1 MDATNRPAD
10 IPAGHLHRSEVL
22 ARGWTRELLQS
33 ELSDCRVRTEAQID
47 ACTSPVWYPAA
58 AVEAAEAGDAFRA
71 HRAVIEAAEQKR
83 RESAGAKRAAAA
95 PAVAERN
102 AQIAAL
108 DPELVERRGRR
119 LYIRC
124 GYESQLGVALRN
136 IGAKWDR
143 DERCLWIGTGK
154 AAALPP
160 LLAAEKLEKAQ
171 RAAGE
176 AEKRTQHR
184 ERMEKVAEVQDLGLW
199 ITIPYRHECGI
210 RARAKALGA
219 VWNPGRSEFDPQRKR
234 WAMPDRDS
242 YEEVAA
248 LLRAQA
254 EREEAKKAERK
265 ADDQLA
271 EKDRRARVVEASG
284 RTPTGETA
292 NHRIV
297 STRRMSRA
305 EAEDMTHP
313 LGTVI
318 QLDDGRS
325 GVVVETAVWFTNGDD
340 ASSTCWHP
348 ETHDEAHWDLLHVV
362 AIVEPTTVELAHDA
376 ARRAAQRSHAY
387 CRSPFHLVDLR
398 GEPSP
403 MAGIL
408 YYDEDAGI
416 HRPWDEAVND

>member
-1 MDATNRPAD
+1 
-10 IPAGHLHRSEVL
+10 
-22 ARGWTRELLQS
+22 
-33 ELSDCRVRTEAQID
+33 
-47 ACTSPVWYPAA
+47 
-58 AVEAAEAGDAFRA
+58 
-71 HRAVIEAAEQKR
+71 
-83 RESAGAKRAAAA
+83 
-95 PAVAERN
+95 
-102 AQIAAL
+102 
-108 DPELVERRGRR
+108 
-119 LYIRC
+119 
-124 GYESQLGVALRN
+124 
-136 IGAKWDR
+136 
-143 DERCLWIGTGK
+143 
-154 AAALPP
+154 
-160 LLAAEKLEKAQ
+160 
-171 RAAGE
+171 
-176 AEKRTQHR
+176 
-184 ERMEKVAEVQDLGLW
+184 
-199 ITIPYRHECGI
+199 
-210 RARAKALGA
+210 
-219 VWNPGRSEFDPQRKR
+219 
-234 WAMPDRDS
+234 MPDRDS

-271 EKDRRARVVEASG
+271 EKNRRARVVEASG

-325 GVVVETAVWFTNGDD
+325 GVVVDTTTWFTNGDD
-340 ASSTCWHP
+340 ASSMCWHP

-362 AIVEPTTVELAHDA
+362 AIVEPTAVELAHDE
-376 ARRAAQRSHAY
+376 ARRAAQRSHAH

-416 HRPWDEAVND
+416 HRPWDEALND